1 MMKPMSF
8 VYWLNSAEVLT
19 MSEQQTEL
27 EIALLKLVQKQ
38 ALQIGDLEDELEQIK
53 YKREIK
59 CSQLVKNVNK

>member
-1 MMKPMSF
+1 
-8 VYWLNSAEVLT
+8 

-38 ALQIGDLEDELEQIK
+38 ALQIGDLEDELEQLK